1 MITIVL
7 MMGRLY
13 LLSKQPGTVLRM
25 TALWRSLMLSLTL
38 ALMQQLC
45 RWSTF
50 NKLEHGEQ
58 TASG

>member
-1 MITIVL
+1 
-7 MMGRLY
+7 
-13 LLSKQPGTVLRM
+13 
-25 TALWRSLMLSLTL
+25 MLSLTL